1 MDCRG
6 RRLIR
11 APSGAN
17 LPRMAL
23 NSISHHSSGSGVF
36 PALVFVQG
44 SEQKNIVLNHTPF
57 TVGRKVDKDLVI
69 ADPRVSRDH
78 AQIMLEGQDFFLVD
92 LGSKHGT
99 FVNGERIQRQKLDRG
114 DRLEFGARDSAYI
127 LFNPAHATSN
137 TAREF
142 LSQISVIG
150 MKPEANE
157 LETLRLFL
165 EAARK
170 LNTAGVLDEIL
181 ITMLDVTLRIT
192 RAERGYVFLKDE
204 DGNLRLAAG
213 RNSNREPLLDDKT
226 ISHSILEESLRSNSE
241 FLVTDT
247 SQSLDLAGRQSIV
260 AYDLRTV
267 VCIPLRKFQVQAM
280 REAQTPVPAAS
291 AAEAMGALYMDSR
304 FASRDISGVGQ
315 DILHVIA
322 TEAASLIENARLV
335 QAEEEARRY
344 QQELSI
350 AASIQ
355 QRLMQVKIPEVPFAR
370 LRGKNLSC
378 KEIGGDFF
386 DAVNTKDGLAVALAD
401 VSGKGVSA
409 ALLASMLQGMI
420 YSHLIAGM
428 SLLDVVTA
436 VNRFFTEK
444 MGGEK
449 YATVLLVRLRR
460 DGELE
465 YVNCGHVPPLLVC
478 GGEIIRPTHG
488 NVPVGL
494 LADATFASATC
505 QMKSGDRFI
514 LVTDGVTEAENPT
527 GEFFDDP
534 RLEAVAG
541 KSPTL
546 EAIFSAVTEF
556 CSGNPLGDD
565 CTVVELC
572 YTSAEK

>member
-1 MDCRG
+1 
-6 RRLIR
+6 
-11 APSGAN
+11 
-17 LPRMAL
+17 MAL
-23 NSISHHSSGSGVF
+23 NTISHHSSSSGVF

-44 SEQKNIVLNHTPF
+44 SEQKNIVLNRTPF
-57 TVGRKVDKDLVI
+57 TVGRKVDKNLVI

-78 AQIMLEGQDFFLVD
+78 AQIMQEGQEFFIED

-99 FVNGERIQRQKLDRG
+99 FVNGERIQRQKLERG
-114 DRLEFGARDSAYI
+114 DRLEFGARDSAYV

-150 MKPEANE
+150 GIKPETTE

-181 ITMLDVTLRIT
+181 ITMLDVTLELT
-192 RAERGYVFLKDE
+192 KAERAYVFLKDD

-213 RNSNREPLLDDKT
+213 RNSKKEPLLDDKT
-226 ISHSILEESLRSNSE
+226 ISHSILEESMRSNSE
-241 FLVTDT
+241 FLLTDT

-267 VCIPLRKFQVQAM
+267 VCIPLRKLQVQQT
-280 REAQTPVPAAS
+280 RDAQTPAPGIAAQ
-291 AAEAMGALYMDSR
+291 AMGVLYVDSR
-304 FASRDISGVGQ
+304 FASRDISGVSQ
-315 DILHVIA
+315 DILHAIA

-370 LRGKNLSC
+370 LRGRNLSC

-386 DAVNTKDGLAVALAD
+386 DAVNTKEGLAVVLAD

-409 ALLASMLQGMI
+409 ALLASTLQGMI
-420 YSHLIAGM
+420 YSHLSAGM
-428 SLLDVVTA
+428 PLLDVVVA
-436 VNRFFTEK
+436 VNRFFTDK
-444 MGGEK
+444 LVGEK

-478 GGEIIRPTHG
+478 AGEVIRPTHG

-494 LADATFASATC
+494 LADATFESATC

-514 LVTDGVTEAENPT
+514 LVTDGVTEAENAM
-527 GEFFDDP
+527 GDFFEDF
-534 RLEAVAG
+534 RLEAAAS

-546 EAIFSAVTEF
+546 EGIFSAVTEF
-556 CSGNPLGDD
+556 CAGNPLSDD

-572 YTSAEK
+572 YASCES